1 MCLILFA
8 VQPNDRLRLVIAANR
23 DELYGRPSNS
33 AKYWQDSPAV
43 LGGRD
48 LQMGGTWLGIS
59 KQGRF
64 AAVTNFRETPA
75 DPLPPRSR
83 GELCSKFLTTS
94 LSARDYLKGIQSLKH
109 EYRGFNLILH
119 DGSDMYYYS
128 NRADSIRILEP
139 GFYGLSNQLLDCDW
153 PKVKKGRLKMAH
165 IVQSHSQTNLLHR
178 ELFDLLFDKG
188 DGEPFSNSFI
198 AADEYGTCAATV
210 LSITSEGETSFQEQG
225 FSSNGKR
232 EQLRSYSLLLPS

>member
-8 VQPNDRLRLVIAANR
+8 VQPNEKLRLVIAANR
-23 DELYGRPSNS
+23 DELYDRPASS
-33 AKYWQDSPAV
+33 AGYWQDSPEV

-83 GELCSKFLTTS
+83 GELTSKFLTTD
-94 LSARDYLKGIQSLKH
+94 LAARDYLEDIRTLEQ

-119 DGSDMYYYS
+119 DGTDMYYYS
-128 NRADSIRILEP
+128 NRMDSIRILEP

-153 PKVKKGRLKMAH
+153 PKVTEGRLKMSH
-165 IVQSHSQTNLLHR
+165 IVQSHSEVEVLHQ
-178 ELFDLLFDKG
+178 ELFKVLFDPG
-188 DGEPFSNSFI
+188 DSEPFSNCFI
-198 AADEYGTCAATV
+198 ATDEYGTCAATV
-210 LSITSEGETSFQEQG
+210 LSISSGGETNFQEQG
-225 FSSNGKR
+225 FSKNGKR
-232 EQLRSYSLLLPS
+232 EQLSSYSLLLPP